1 MLRRMTK
8 DVRERHQAL
17 AREIHAH
24 DYRYYVLDDPSVTDA
39 QYDTLMRRLKALE
52 KEHPE
57 LVTPESPSQRVGG
70 EARPFVTKVKRE
82 HRMFS
87 LDNAYSAE
95 DMAEFHRRVDEGLPT
110 GEKATFTVEPKLDGA
125 SIEVIYEQ
133 GRLSQASTRGDGVEG
148 EEITANL
155 RTIRSVPT
163 KIEYAGKLTLRG
175 EVVIYRKDFER
186 MNAERAKEGL
196 EIHANPRN
204 AAAGAVRMMDPREV
218 AKRPL
223 RVVFYQVVEGPAVA
237 KTHSETL
244 DFLEKLEIPTHRLH
258 KTVPWE
264 GVLDAIA
271 VIDRARPDYP
281 YETDGA
287 VVKVDS
293 YRQQDILGSTSKFPK
308 WAIAYKFPAE
318 RAVTVVRDIVIQ
330 VGRTGAL
337 TPVAIMD
344 PVQLAGTTVT
354 RASLHNGDMIRELD
368 VRVGDRVFVQKAGE
382 IIPQVLG
389 VESKDRAEGTPP
401 YQMPP
406 ECPVCGTKVVRK
418 KRDEGKEELGEEAT
432 TRCPN
437 RACPAQ
443 VQGRILYFA
452 SRGAMAIDHLGESLV
467 DQLVSKGLVKDIA
480 DLYDLDEA
488 RLVELERMGKKSAD
502 NVVKAIKT
510 SKERTLDRV
519 LTGLGIPQIG
529 QVAAKQLAEVAH
541 TLEGFVGWTEE
552 EAREKVGGIHGF
564 GPKMVDSVVEY
575 LKEDSERALMQKL
588 VERDVGR
595 PQPKEAVATE
605 GPLLGKSFCVTG
617 VLTRKR
623 EDVHAL
629 IRTGGGTVHDSVK
642 KDTSFLVA
650 GDKTGKTKLDQ
661 AKKYGAKVITEEQ
674 LDKLLAGE
682 EP

>member
-8 DVRERHQAL
+8 DVRERHRAL
-17 AREIHAH
+17 SREIHAH

-39 QYDTLMRRLKALE
+39 QYDVLMRELKALE
-52 KEHPE
+52 KAHPE
-57 LVTPESPSQRVGG
+57 LVTPESPTQRVGG

-110 GEKATFTVEPKLDGA
+110 GEKATFAVEPKLDGA
-125 SIEVIYEQ
+125 SIEVVYDH
-133 GRLSQASTRGDGVEG
+133 GRLVQASTRGDGVEG

-163 KIEYAGKLTLRG
+163 KIDYPGKLTLRG

-186 MNAERAKEGL
+186 MNEERAKEGL

-223 RVVFYQVVEGPAVA
+223 RVVFYQVVEGPTVA

-244 DFLEKLEIPTHRLH
+244 DFLARLEIPTHRLH

-401 YQMPP
+401 YQMPA
-406 ECPVCGTKVVRK
+406 ECPACGTKVVRRL
-418 KRDEGKEELGEEAT
+418 RDEGKAELGEEAAS
-432 TRCPN
+432 RCPN

-452 SRGAMAIDHLGESLV
+452 SRGAMAVDHLGESLV

-480 DLYDLDEA
+480 DLYDLDET

-502 NVVKAIKT
+502 NVVKAIKA

-541 TLEGFVGWTEE
+541 TLEGFLAWTEE
-552 EAREKVGGIHGF
+552 EAREKVGSIHGF

-575 LKEDSERALMQKL
+575 LKVESERALMQKL
-588 VERDVGR
+588 VARDVGR

-617 VLTRKR
+617 VLSRKR